1 VRRRGQ
7 SQAPRAT
14 RSEGHAV
21 FLVGFMGAG
30 KTSVGRILG
39 RQLNWTFED
48 LDNRVEQRERRT
60 VPEIFR
66 ESGEKEFRRAE
77 HDALRTVLQ
86 EIACGAVKVVA
97 LGGGAFVQQDN
108 ADLLGTFG
116 VPTVFLDAPVAE
128 LWRRCSKQADQSGAQ
143 RPLLQSMEQFSRLYE
158 IRRKI
163 YSRASLSVQ
172 TEDRNLEEI
181 ASEIARVLALKKVDV
196 RVEQG
201 EVE

>member
-1 VRRRGQ
+1 
-7 SQAPRAT
+7 
-14 RSEGHAV
+14 V

-48 LDNRVEQRERRT
+48 LDDRVEQRERRT

-86 EIACGAVKVVA
+86 EIACGAVKVV
-97 LGGGAFVQQDN
+97 

>member
-1 VRRRGQ
+1 
-7 SQAPRAT
+7 
-14 RSEGHAV
+14 
-21 FLVGFMGAG
+21 MGAG

-48 LDNRVEQRERRT
+48 LDDRVEQREGRT

-77 HDALRTVLQ
+77 RDALRTVLE
-86 EIACGAVKVVA
+86 EIRGGAVKVVA

-108 ADLLGTFG
+108 ADLLGAFG
-116 VPTVFLDAPVAE
+116 VPTVFLDAPVTE
-128 LWRRCSKQADQSGAQ
+128 LWRRCSEQAAEQSGAQ
-143 RPLLQSMEQFSRLYE
+143 RPLVQSMEQFSRLYE
-158 IRRKI
+158 MRRKI
-163 YSRASLSVQ
+163 YSKASLSVQ
-172 TEDRNLEEI
+172 TEYRNLEEI
-181 ASEIARVLALKKVDV
+181 ADEIARALALKKVEV